1 MIDLALGVALVALES
16 ARRSELARSM
26 ASAMH
31 AASSVSLL
39 WLPWKLNAAERFF
52 LMLVLLLPIG
62 LALLERVL

>member
-26 ASAMH
+26 ASAMY

-39 WLPWKLNAAERFF
+39 WLPW
-52 LMLVLLLPIG
+52 
-62 LALLERVL
+62 